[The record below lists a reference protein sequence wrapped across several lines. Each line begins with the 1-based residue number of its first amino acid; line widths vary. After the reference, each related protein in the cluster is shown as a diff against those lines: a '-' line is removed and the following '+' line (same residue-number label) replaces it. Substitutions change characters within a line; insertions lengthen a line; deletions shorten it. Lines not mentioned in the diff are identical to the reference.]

1 MEGSAMSLAR
11 AFKLHAAQVNNVQ
24 AAYKAN
30 VIAVNTLMNT
40 VLSSSLPTLTTPPP
54 DWDSYSTAYMQAKS
68 DALGWVNNVLNR
80 LLSVPGDVQGYN
92 SIITTLLQD
101 ALRQA
106 QALVINP
113 NNDIA
118 LQILRNDLSTVSQQ
132 LSSVSVFVQ
141 GTVSQLQSFG
151 NSLPDMATQLQSIA
165 TMSSQDANADQQQI
179 DALNTAISQLQ
190 SDIKSLTAA
199 IVALAIADGIALTLG
214 VVATIAA
221 WPVGALT
228 WLVMGPVVAV
238 ATYEI
243 TMDGIQITSDKN
255 EITAKENAMNN
266 LTADVATLQ
275 VLATTYGNLAT
286 DTTAIEKS
294 LNDILV
300 EWQALESDV
309 TAAVNDIVEA
319 TSDTSGTNYAAVVND
334 LQDAVTQWNASY
346 TQAGAL
352 TIQINVNNA
361 QLGIGMTQAQVSAT
375 LASGKVTDVITYFNS
390 ITVGNQQAQRSS
402 RTG

>member
-1 MEGSAMSLAR
+1 MSLAR